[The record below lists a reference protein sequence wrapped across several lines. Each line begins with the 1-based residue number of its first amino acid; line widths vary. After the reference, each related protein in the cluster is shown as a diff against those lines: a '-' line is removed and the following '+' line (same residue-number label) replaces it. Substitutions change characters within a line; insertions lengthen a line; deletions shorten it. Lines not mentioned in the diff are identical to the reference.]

1 MSKGV
6 LIIILILIVL
16 SVALYFTFI
25 YTPKCDNLQC
35 WETKLEKCGRA
46 SYTND
51 AGDVVWQY
59 KIEGKSRVNN
69 LNKCIVNVKLLDL
82 RKGSVKSLRLVNKE
96 MKCAVPFGV
105 ISYPETNSE
114 SCSGTLKEGMQSLI
128 IEQLYQYILDNV
140 GKIGSEIADINIFSG
155 QNITAPNLGTTINQN
170 STNQTI
176 NNSGI
181 NNGTAV

>member
-1 MSKGV
+1 MAKGV

-16 SVALYFTFI
+16 SVALYFTFV

-69 LNKCIVNVKLLDL
+69 LNKCIINVKLLDL

-96 MKCAVPFGV
+96 MKCAVPLGV

-114 SCSGTLKEGMQSLI
+114 SCSGSLKEGMQSII

-155 QNITAPNLGTTINQN
+155 QNITGNVNTITSANATVLNTTAN
-170 STNQTI
+170 STNS
-176 NNSGI
+176 SGY
-181 NNGTAV
+181 

>member
-1 MSKGV
+1 MTKGV
-6 LIIILILIVL
+6 LVIILILIVL
-16 SVALYFTFI
+16 GVALYFTFV
-25 YTPKCDNLQC
+25 YTPTCKNLQC

-51 AGDVVWQY
+51 AGDVIWQY
-59 KIEGKSRVNN
+59 RIEGKTKVNN

-105 ISYPETNSE
+105 VSYPETNSE
-114 SCSGTLKEGMQSLI
+114 SCSGALKEGMQSLI

-140 GKIGSEIADINIFSG
+140 GKIGSEIANINVFSG
-155 QNITAPNLGTTINQN
+155 QNITSNVNTSTSANATAN
-170 STNQTI
+170 STNS
-176 NNSGI
+176 SGY
-181 NNGTAV
+181 